1 MAYLV
6 PARTDEKPLE
16 VALTA
21 SILLRAVICDA
32 KESNQSNHS
41 NEPRRKSSWSSQ
53 PSEIFMWLL
62 SFSQPVVL
70 LGTEKLY
77 ADEGEERDRDGR

>member
-21 SILLRAVICDA
+21 SILLRAVICDG
-32 KESNQSNHS
+32 KESNQSS
-41 NEPRRKSSWSSQ
+41 RLDEPRRKSSWSSQ
-53 PSEIFMWLL
+53 PSEIIVWLL
-62 SFSQPVVL
+62 SFSQPVIL
-70 LGTEKLY
+70 LGTEK
-77 ADEGEERDRDGR
+77 